1 MAKSLNGWPVLVPGS
16 KLLRTA
22 TVPGTTRR
30 ITMRSDVLPL
40 FLALAHDYDEW
51 LRSIDTGKVDDGGY
65 SYRAAR
71 AANDFSNHASGTALD
86 INWSKE
92 GAQGSNAGK
101 KFFGTAEGQKDIE
114 QIKKVY
120 GEDIVDWGGD
130 WRAKDYMHWE
140 LQPGVKLQKVLDR
153 IKFLG
158 IDKNGVRH
166 NDLHGKPLAKPRG

>member
-1 MAKSLNGWPVLVPGS
+1 MAKSLNGWPVLTPGS

-30 ITMRSDVLPL
+30 ITMRADILPL

-51 LRSIDTGKVDDGGY
+51 LRAIDKGAVDDGGY
-65 SYRAAR
+65 AYRAAR
-71 AANDFSNHASGTALD
+71 AASDFSNHASGTALD

-101 KFFGTAEGQKDIE
+101 VFFSDPANRKDVE
-114 QIKKVY
+114 RIKDVY
-120 GEDIVDWGGD
+120 AVVDHGGD

-140 LQPGVKLQKVLDR
+140 ISPGVKLAAVLAR

-158 IDKNGVRH
+158 IDRNGVRH
-166 NDLHGKPLAKPRG
+166 NDYKGARLAVPRR